1 MSNIHKFLNKSY
13 EEKNSKDTNAK
24 FIDKYEKIAIKF
36 PNSPHIM
43 LDLSKLD
50 NISIPL
56 TNILKSIETNK
67 FKSLKSDSKEY
78 DTLWLLMDI
87 LEQNNMGEIDEK
99 DLFKNV
105 TKYTKKSSSM
115 IQFGRYEFSLPEKNY
130 VFDIKGY
137 KMGDVKIELID

>member
-1 MSNIHKFLNKSY
+1 MASTSTH
-13 EEKNSKDTNAK
+13 
-24 FIDKYEKIAIKF
+24 
-36 PNSPHIM
+36 
-43 LDLSKLD
+43 
-50 NISIPL
+50 
-56 TNILKSIETNK
+56 TNIEFIR
-67 FKSLKSDSKEY
+67 
-78 DTLWLLMDI
+78 W

-137 KMGDVKIELID
+137 KMGDIRIELIN